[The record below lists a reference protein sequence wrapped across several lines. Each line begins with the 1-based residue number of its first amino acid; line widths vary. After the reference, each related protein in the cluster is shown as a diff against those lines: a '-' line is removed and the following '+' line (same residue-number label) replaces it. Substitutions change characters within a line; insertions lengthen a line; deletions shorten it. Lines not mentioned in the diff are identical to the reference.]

1 MTRAALPA
9 ALLVGMLLGAEAL
22 GAQTWFSLT
31 DVRGSVGAR
40 LTRNWRQDQT
50 FPAGAYNLQTTEFAS
65 LEVDGVIL
73 HPNAFRFGATV
84 QPQWTQVGGTSTE
97 SRSLRNLAWSANA
110 KVLHN
115 GRPYWLTLNGGQ
127 SNAVRR
133 DRTGFETER
142 WVSHYGARLDV
153 RFPGLPTKLRY
164 RHDAETDGF
173 SATTPLTFSN
183 SALTLEARNS
193 KTRLL
198 LQRFWWT
205 QAGSRTGAQWVANV
219 GHRHGWGR
227 GSSWSSYVSFVD
239 GLGRRSLQWSETGRI
254 YHARSVRSNLS
265 FRYRNTRSEAANR
278 SDWAV
283 GYGLSYPVG
292 PGLGASS
299 NISSRW
305 MRSRM
310 EHRHELGLG
319 QSLGFGYNLFGP
331 VRLDGGGSVQYLRG
345 RAESTGEGLM
355 DVLGETSVVGADG
368 SFLLESPGVVP
379 ASIRVFS
386 VDRALLYEAGLDYE
400 ILPSGAF
407 TLLTLA
413 PASRIAPGDTVQVDY
428 TYLLPAS
435 GPLDHLTL
443 SANARVMVG
452 PADAFV
458 RARQAEPLGE
468 PPTDAAG
475 ALFLRDLNEL
485 EFGLRVTGSIPRA
498 SGRAAVTRIRRT
510 SGDYAFEAT
519 SVSGGLNVR
528 LPQFVQA
535 HVGGGIS
542 WSGEPGNLAR
552 TLNVAGGAN
561 WGALGWLRAR
571 ATVGAWSVTQMATA
585 STRRN
590 IGGSVGATLT
600 VALVTVA
607 ADFQARQWNDAVGR
621 SDNRLTVW
629 VRRRF

>member
-1 MTRAALPA
+1 
-9 ALLVGMLLGAEAL
+9 
-22 GAQTWFSLT
+22 
-31 DVRGSVGAR
+31 
-40 LTRNWRQDQT
+40 
-50 FPAGAYNLQTTEFAS
+50 
-65 LEVDGVIL
+65 
-73 HPNAFRFGATV
+73 
-84 QPQWTQVGGTSTE
+84 
-97 SRSLRNLAWSANA
+97 
-110 KVLHN
+110 
-115 GRPYWLTLNGGQ
+115 
-127 SNAVRR
+127 
-133 DRTGFETER
+133 
-142 WVSHYGARLDV
+142 
-153 RFPGLPTKLRY
+153 
-164 RHDAETDGF
+164 
-173 SATTPLTFSN
+173 LTFSN

-310 EHRHELGLG
+310 EHRHELALG

-331 VRLDGGGSVQYLRG
+331 VRFDGGGSVQYLRG

-413 PASRIAPGDTVQVDY
+413 PASRIGAPGRTLGGSTDGRGRRPVPAGPERAGVRAPPYGLDSPCVGQGRRDTNPPNQRR
-428 TYLLPAS
+428 LRLRGNIGERWAQRPPAAVRP
-435 GPLDHLTL
+435 GPRGWRHQL
-443 SANARVMVG
+443 VG
-452 PADAFV
+452 
-458 RARQAEPLGE
+458 RARQ
-468 PPTDAAG
+468 
-475 ALFLRDLNEL
+475 
-485 EFGLRVTGSIPRA
+485 
-498 SGRAAVTRIRRT
+498 SGPHA
-510 SGDYAFEAT
+510 
-519 SVSGGLNVR
+519 
-528 LPQFVQA
+528 
-535 HVGGGIS
+535 
-542 WSGEPGNLAR
+542 
-552 TLNVAGGAN
+552 
-561 WGALGWLRAR
+561 
-571 ATVGAWSVTQMATA
+571 
-585 STRRN
+585 
-590 IGGSVGATLT
+590 
-600 VALVTVA
+600 
-607 ADFQARQWNDAVGR
+607 
-621 SDNRLTVW
+621 
-629 VRRRF
+629 